1 MGWILELTRFHGPNV
16 VSYEVFR
23 GTSRTP
29 VIGAHLPMITLDHLP
44 DLKEAL
50 ERYRSQ
56 DLILMGNL
64 NMYLDEAQNLRSH
77 LVIDMLTEFALI
89 NLMSQSRQVRLR
101 LLKTWAKVLQGTVLR
116 ARCDY
121 VLGTD
126 RGLFELMGIRDTMN

>member
-16 VSYEVFR
+16 VSYEVVR

-89 NLMSQSRQVRLR
+89 NLMSQSQQRRVY
-101 LLKTWAKVLQGTVLR
+101 AS
-116 ARCDY
+116 
-121 VLGTD
+121 
-126 RGLFELMGIRDTMN
+126 